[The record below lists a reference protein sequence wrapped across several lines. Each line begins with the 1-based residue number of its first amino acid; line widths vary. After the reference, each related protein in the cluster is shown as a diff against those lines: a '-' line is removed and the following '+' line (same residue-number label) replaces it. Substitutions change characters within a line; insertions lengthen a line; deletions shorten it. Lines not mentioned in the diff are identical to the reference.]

1 MRVAIKEACNQML
14 SPAQCKRERKKR
26 ASYRPAMSTKSRAP
40 GWTLAEMLDGKLGAH
55 PTVGMRAIA
64 RSHNAR
70 LMRGA

>member
-1 MRVAIKEACNQML
+1 
-14 SPAQCKRERKKR
+14 
-26 ASYRPAMSTKSRAP
+26 MSTKSRAP

-55 PTVGMRAIA
+55 PTVGMRAAIA